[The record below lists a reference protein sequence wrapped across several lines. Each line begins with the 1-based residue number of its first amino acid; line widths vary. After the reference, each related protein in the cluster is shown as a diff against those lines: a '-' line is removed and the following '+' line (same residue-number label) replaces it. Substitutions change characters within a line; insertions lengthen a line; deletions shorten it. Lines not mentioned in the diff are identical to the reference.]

1 ALSALVRWRG
11 LGILQR
17 ILPPIVTGPVIMVI
31 GLALAPVA
39 VDMAT
44 GMAVG
49 DYSGRA
55 VAVAVVSLLATM
67 ATAVFARGLLKLIPI
82 LVGIA
87 VGYVF
92 AAILGMV
99 DLTA

>member
-1 ALSALVRWRG
+1 VYVALAALVRWRG
-11 LGILQR
+11 VEIVHR
-17 ILPPIVTGPVIMVI
+17 VLPPVVTGPVIMVI

-55 VAVAVVSLLATM
+55 IAVALVSLSP
-67 ATAVFARGLLKLIPI
+67 R
-82 LVGIA
+82 
-87 VGYVF
+87 
-92 AAILGMV
+92 
-99 DLTA
+99 